1 MAKKLTTSQIIYYLI
16 GCSIGTFLVLW
27 YSGGIS
33 GNDFW
38 WHLKIGEWILENGQ
52 VPQTGIFS
60 WYALQE
66 NLPWISHEWLS
77 EILLYLV
84 YSAVGP
90 AGILAMS
97 ALLALLLLG
106 LLMHTN
112 RAAILEHPAPTA
124 GYLLFSLLIFP
135 VYFYGRP
142 QIFSVFLLFAVG
154 YCLYRFMDGTGR
166 KLIYWIPVLSIL
178 WSNLHGG
185 SANLPYTLC
194 LIALVSGLLRFKHP
208 RIAATPLKRRE
219 ALTLFLVT
227 LASMLATAI
236 SPHGLE
242 MIAYPFINM
251 GDALMVNN
259 IGEWASPDAKSLFE
273 LLLCFGPILFV
284 SLVLLLS
291 DKKIRLF
298 DLLVFLFFAYL
309 AFRSIRFILLFYI
322 IGSFYVF
329 RYLPDGQKPQPATK
343 GFKFLA
349 ACALCV
355 LLAINIYAVGR
366 LQTTLAQ
373 GEPIAKV
380 LDDKYISLI
389 QEAKPQKLFNDYN
402 YGELLIYNGIDT
414 FIDGRADLYSGHNL
428 RDAILI
434 SDLQA
439 PEGESLDSPL
449 DIEALLDK
457 YGFDAFLVRADRSL
471 SVYLLSHPERYRL
484 IQGDDSTMFFVTVPD
499 TAGKGE

>member
-1 MAKKLTTSQIIYYLI
+1 MQKSLATSRIIYYLV
-16 GCSIGTFLVLW
+16 GGSVGTFLMLW

-77 EILLYLV
+77 EILLYLI
-84 YSAVGP
+84 YSALGP
-90 AGILAMS
+90 VGILAMS
-97 ALLALLLLG
+97 ALLALLLLS
-106 LLMHTN
+106 LLLQVN
-112 RAAILEHPAPTA
+112 RTSFLEHPAPTSA
-124 GYLLFSLLIFP
+124 YFLFALLIFP

-166 KLIYWIPVLSIL
+166 RLIYWIPVLSIL

-194 LIALVSGLLRFKHP
+194 LMALVSGLLRFEHP
-208 RIAATPLKRRE
+208 RIAENPIKRRD
-219 ALTLFLVT
+219 ALQLLAVA
-227 LASMLATAI
+227 LASMLATAV
-236 SPHGLE
+236 SPHGFE

-259 IGEWASPDAKSLFE
+259 IGEWASPDAKSIFE

-284 SLVLLLS
+284 SLVFLLS
-291 DKKIRLF
+291 EKKIRLF

-329 RYLPDGQKPQPATK
+329 RYLPDGRKPQPATK
-343 GFKFLA
+343 GFMALA

-366 LQTTLAQ
+366 FQNTLAQ
-373 GEPIAKV
+373 AEPIAKV
-380 LDDKYISLI
+380 LDDKYLELI
-389 QEAKPQKLFNDYN
+389 KETNPQKLFND
-402 YGELLIYNGIDT
+402 
-414 FIDGRADLYSGHNL
+414 
-428 RDAILI
+428 
-434 SDLQA
+434 
-439 PEGESLDSPL
+439 
-449 DIEALLDK
+449 
-457 YGFDAFLVRADRSL
+457 
-471 SVYLLSHPERYRL
+471 
-484 IQGDDSTMFFVTVPD
+484 
-499 TAGKGE
+499 